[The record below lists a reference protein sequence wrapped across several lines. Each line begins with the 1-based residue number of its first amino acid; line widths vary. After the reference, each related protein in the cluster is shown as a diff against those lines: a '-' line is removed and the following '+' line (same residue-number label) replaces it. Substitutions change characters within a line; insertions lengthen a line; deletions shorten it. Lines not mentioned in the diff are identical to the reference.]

1 MSIFN
6 QLFDNISRI
15 GNDNCDLTNKNLQN
29 TQASNYILENYQV
42 YTPINNAVNLATNQP
57 NVFLAGSNGGGI
69 NRNNVDENS
78 ILKFAHQT
86 KFRER
91 VSEQERLFSTVPYL
105 GKGPSNVVLESQIK
119 TGDYNLNKKSTD
131 PNSEVS
137 HIDYS
142 YYPLIPSIEATISNP
157 ANLVEGVAANDWVKG
172 GVPSR
177 ILNRDQTN

>member
-6 QLFDNISRI
+6 QLFDNVSRI

-42 YTPINNAVNLATNQP
+42 YNPINNAFNLATNQP

-69 NRNNVDENS
+69 NRNNIDENS

-137 HIDYS
+137 HVDYS